1 MIKELFVM
9 TQEKIDRIN
18 ELARKSRTPEG
29 LTPAEKEEQTAL
41 RNEYRAGFVR
51 NLKAQ
56 LDNIEVVDAPKL
68 AEGDDRKIDVV
79 EEDQ

>member
-1 MIKELFVM
+1 M

-29 LTPAEKEEQTAL
+29 LTPEEKEEQNAL

-56 LDNIEVVDAPKL
+56 LDNIEIVDAPKL
-68 AEGDDRKIDVV
+68 AEGDKRKIDVV
-79 EEDQ
+79 GED